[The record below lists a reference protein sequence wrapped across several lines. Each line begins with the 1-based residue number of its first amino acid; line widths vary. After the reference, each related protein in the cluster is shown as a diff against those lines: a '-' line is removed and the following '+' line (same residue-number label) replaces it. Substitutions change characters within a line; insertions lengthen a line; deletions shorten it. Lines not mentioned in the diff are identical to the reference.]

1 MVMGIE
7 LTEIS
12 KRCDRLMQTLPQGV
26 TLIAATKYATAEM
39 MRAAYAGGVRHFG
52 ENQVQSAKSKKE
64 QLQDLTDVTWHMIG
78 HLQTN
83 KTRLALSLFDWI
95 HSVDRLSLAKQLDQL
110 IPAVGRSPNLCLQ
123 VRLAPD
129 PQKSGWYPEEL
140 QQDLPVLS
148 QLSHLKI
155 KGLMTMLPL
164 GTKGAEARTLFQQT
178 AELARQLQ
186 STFPEMQELSMGMSQ
201 DYEEAIAAGATMIR
215 VGSSLFL

>member
-148 QLSHLKI
+148 QLSHLQI

-164 GTKGAEARTLFQQT
+164 GTKGAEAKAIFQQT
-178 AELARQLQ
+178 AELAQQLQ
-186 STFPEMQELSMGMSQ
+186 STFPELQELSMGMSQ
-201 DYEEAIAAGATMIR
+201 DYAEAIAAGATMIR